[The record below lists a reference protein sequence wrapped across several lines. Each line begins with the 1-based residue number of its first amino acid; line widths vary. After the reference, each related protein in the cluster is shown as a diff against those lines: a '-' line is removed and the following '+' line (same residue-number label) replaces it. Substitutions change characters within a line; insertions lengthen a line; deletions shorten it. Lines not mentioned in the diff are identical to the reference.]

1 MFKVCECGGGAY
13 RFDGR
18 MVHGRKIVVEA
29 RTDEHAEIYRRSYG
43 TLVSN
48 AGNSAKHELIARY
61 SIHSFKVPMRG
72 TALCF
77 LIVVRLPIEPPVS
90 AGNPKP
96 LNP

>member
-1 MFKVCECGGGAY
+1 MFKVRGRGAY

-18 MVHGRKIVVEA
+18 MVHDRKIVVEA
-29 RTDEHAEIYRRSYG
+29 RTDELAEIYRRSYG
-43 TLVSN
+43 MLVSN

-61 SIHSFKVPMRG
+61 SIHNINVSMRG

-77 LIVVRLPIEPPVS
+77 LIVVRLPMELPLS